1 VPCSVFVKEA
11 FSEPSSYQFEELE
24 KRKLESLKPKQRAKR
39 VVKVETSP
47 DSKSALRC
55 SGGKLEQAP
64 SQIKKEVKKL
74 KPFLA
79 GGKPDMK
86 VGAQVSLKRKLKL

>member
-1 VPCSVFVKEA
+1 MPCSVFVKEA

-39 VVKVETSP
+39 VLKVETSP
-47 DSKSALRC
+47 DSKSA
-55 SGGKLEQAP
+55 
-64 SQIKKEVKKL
+64 QIKKEVKKL

-86 VGAQVSLKRKLKL
+86 VGAPVSLKRKLKP